1 MELRVGRN
9 IQKSQFSPD
18 DFLEFNQRLKEEYRL
33 LNQWFKEGYFDE
45 DEPVC
50 GFELE
55 AWLIDQ
61 NFLPSPTND
70 QFLNTLNNPLVVPEL
85 SKFNFE
91 INSTPQRIEG
101 FVFQKLAKEFAEI
114 WEQCERS
121 AQEIN
126 SKVLTIGILPTLR
139 EHMLSLENMSSNS
152 RYQALNDQVLK
163 LRNGQPLELNIK
175 GKDHLQISH
184 QDVMLEAAAT
194 SLQIHLQVNPKKAIH
209 YYNVSQIIS
218 APIVALMA
226 NSPFLFGK
234 DLWNETRIPT
244 FEQAVCVASFR
255 DCQGQQIERVTF
267 GTGYARNSIL
277 EPFLENLDGFPV
289 LLPFVYDEGPKS
301 LSHLRLH
308 NGTIWRWTRPL
319 IGFDESGKPH
329 IRIEHRV
336 PAAGPSQVDIIAN
349 IAFFVGLMVH
359 FSHQEIPLASQ
370 ILFADAKK
378 NFYGAAREGYKA
390 PVKWAYGQKI
400 MMKDLLLDILLPAAK
415 KGLLSMGIEEK
426 EVLFYMDEIIRPR
439 VKTERNGAKWQ
450 REFIGI
456 HGADFQKMTHAY
468 YSNQKLNI
476 PVFDWGI

>member
-1 MELRVGRN
+1 MGRN
-9 IQKSQFSPD
+9 IQKSEFSSD

-33 LNQWFKEGYFDE
+33 LNQWFKERYFDE

-61 NFLPSPTND
+61 NFLPSPSND
-70 QFLNTLNNPLVVPEL
+70 QFLNKLNHSLVVPEL

-101 FVFQKLAKEFAEI
+101 SVFQNLAKEFGEI

-126 SKVLTIGILPTLR
+126 SKVLTVGILPTLR
-139 EHMLSLENMSSNS
+139 ENMLSLENMSSNN

-163 LRNGQPLELNIK
+163 LRNGQPLQLNIK
-175 GKDHLQISH
+175 GQDHLQVSH

-218 APIVALMA
+218 APMVALMA
-226 NSPFLFGK
+226 NSPYLFGK
-234 DLWNETRIPT
+234 DLWQETRIPT

-255 DCQGQQIERVTF
+255 DCRGQQIERVTF

-289 LLPFVYDEGPKS
+289 LLPFIYDEDPIN

-319 IGFDESGKPH
+319 IGFDKNGKPH

-359 FSHQEIPLASQ
+359 FSDQEIPLASQ
-370 ILFADAKK
+370 ILFPDARK
-378 NFYGAAREGYKA
+378 NFYEAARKGFKA
-390 PVKWAYGQKI
+390 QVKWVYGQKI

-415 KGLLSMGIEEK
+415 KGLLSMGIDEK
-426 EVLFYMDEIIRPR
+426 EVIYYLDEIIKPC
-439 VKTERNGAKWQ
+439 VKTERNGANWQ
-450 REFIGI
+450 REFISVYGP
-456 HGADFQKMTHAY
+456 DFPNMTQAY

-476 PVFDWGI
+476 SVCDWDI